1 MQYNIGDSVRFMD
14 FDGDGKVTA
23 VLEHGFL
30 EIEVEG
36 MRMRVS
42 EREVVRVEADEGK
55 DERLLYDG
63 NTQVSRFKQHPA
75 DVRHSA
81 SVRKRSSREAEV
93 MVVDLHLD
101 KIRLKYPA
109 ARNIPDEDALYV
121 QLDVFGKS
129 MAEALANTCS
139 WNSPESHRLK
149 SRAMPLPCSASRLTN
164 SSIRGRE
171 YGGLSH
177 TRPFHS
183 RDNPSMCL
191 SYMTVAVRHRGYSGA
206 HGSKSKGPRI
216 YDFPRS
222 VPLISGVIC
231 LFK

>member
-1 MQYNIGDSVRFMD
+1 MQYSIGDSVRFMD
-14 FDGDGKVTA
+14 FDGDGKVKA

-81 SVRKRSSREAEV
+81 SARKRSSREAEV

-129 MAEALANTCS
+129 MAEAFRKGVRTVVLIHGNGRGILRS
-139 WNSPESHRLK
+139 ELLRRL
-149 SRAMPLPCSASRLTN
+149 
-164 SSIRGRE
+164 RE
-171 YGGLSH
+171 YPGVMV
-177 TRPFHS
+177 
-183 RDNPSMCL
+183 RDASML
-191 SYMTVAVRHRGYSGA
+191 RYGSGA
-206 HGSKSKGPRI
+206 LE
-216 YDFPRS
+216 
-222 VPLISGVIC
+222 VVIR
-231 LFK
+231 

>member
-14 FDGDGKVTA
+14 FEGDGKVTA

-30 EIEVEG
+30 EIEVDG
-36 MRMRVS
+36 MSMRVS

-81 SVRKRSSREAEV
+81 SARKRSSREAEV

-109 ARNIPDEDALYV
+109 ARNIPDQDALYV

-129 MAEALANTCS
+129 MAEAFRKGVRTVVLIHGNGRGGVFSVRNCSIVCGSILAWWCAT
-139 WNSPESHRLK
+139 
-149 SRAMPLPCSASRLTN
+149 LPCCVTAAELWKLSSDSRYLRFFLN
-164 SSIRGRE
+164 
-171 YGGLSH
+171 
-177 TRPFHS
+177 
-183 RDNPSMCL
+183 
-191 SYMTVAVRHRGYSGA
+191 
-206 HGSKSKGPRI
+206 
-216 YDFPRS
+216 
-222 VPLISGVIC
+222 ISTQQ
-231 LFK
+231 